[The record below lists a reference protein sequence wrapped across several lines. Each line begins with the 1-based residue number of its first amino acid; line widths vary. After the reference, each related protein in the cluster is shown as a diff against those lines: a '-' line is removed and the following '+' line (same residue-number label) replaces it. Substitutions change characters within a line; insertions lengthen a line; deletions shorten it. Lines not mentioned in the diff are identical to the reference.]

1 MMSNQRNMEDL
12 PLNEAAASSR
22 EASAQSGQLL
32 ESNNVQLSQ
41 YFSTFVLIFD
51 CSEKV

>member
-1 MMSNQRNMEDL
+1 MSNQRNVGDL
-12 PLNEAAASSR
+12 HVNQAAASSQ

-32 ESNNVQLSQ
+32 ELNNVQLLQ

-51 CSEKV
+51 CCSKV